1 MFNLTVLIIILMTL
15 FDITLSY
22 LNYSYRNK
30 ELPKNVE
37 DVYSEDEYKKWLD
50 YSMER
55 RKIGILESLF
65 STAVLL
71 FFLYSGL
78 FVRIANFARTL
89 SNSFI
94 IQNLLFLLIYFLISY
109 ILSIGFDIYKTFSI
123 EERYGF
129 NKSSIKTF
137 VLDQVKSI
145 ILTIIIGGGLLFII
159 FYFHSNFKEKFIIYS
174 WLIIFS
180 VVIIVN
186 LLYTKVFIKIFN
198 ELKPLEENDLY
209 KNIVEL
215 AHSTGYKISEISVL
229 DASKRSSR
237 LNAFFS
243 GFSKFKQIVLYD
255 TLVEKFDDEEILS
268 VLAHEIGH
276 YKHKDIIKN
285 IVISMVQIT
294 AFIGILSFLFSY
306 NPLSQSFG
314 FNKAHYGFTLII
326 FSILAQ
332 PIMTLIGI
340 PLNYISRKAEYKAD
354 DFACKN
360 VDKKHLISALK
371 KLSKENFSNLNPHPL
386 VVILTYSHPPLHKRL
401 EAIQKYKKEGLM
413 I

>member
-1 MFNLTVLIIILMTL
+1 MVFITLTIIILITI
-15 FDITLSY
+15 FDISLSY
-22 LNYSYRNK
+22 LNYSYRDK
-30 ELPKNVE
+30 KLPSNVK
-37 DVYSEDEYKKWLD
+37 DVYSEDEYNEWLD

-55 RKIGILESLF
+55 RKIGIFESIY
-65 STAVLL
+65 STIILL
-71 FFLYSGL
+71 VFFLSGL
-78 FVRIANFARTL
+78 FVKIANFSKTL
-89 SNSFI
+89 SNNFI

-129 NKSSIKTF
+129 NKTTIKTF
-137 VLDQVKSI
+137 ISDQIKSL
-145 ILTIIIGGGLLFII
+145 ILTIIIGGGLLFVL
-159 FYFHSNFKEKFIIYS
+159 FYFHSNFKEKFIVYS
-174 WLIIFS
+174 S
-180 VVIIVN
+180 VIILTLVIVIN
-186 LLYTKVFIKIFN
+186 LLYTKVFIRIFN
-198 ELKPLEENDLY
+198 KLEPLEENALY
-209 KNIVEL
+209 KKILNL
-215 AHSTGYKISEISVL
+215 ANDTGYKISEISVL

-285 IVISMVQIT
+285 IIISIVQIT
-294 AFIGILSFLFSY
+294 AIISILSFLFSY

-314 FNKAHYGFTLII
+314 FSRVNYGFTLIL

-332 PIMTLIGI
+332 PIMTIVAI
-340 PLNYISRKAEYKAD
+340 PLNYVSRQAEYKAD
-354 DFACKN
+354 AFACKHI
-360 VDKKHLISALK
+360 DKEYMISALK

-386 VVILTYSHPPLHKRL
+386 VVTFTYSHPPLHERL
-401 EAIQKYKKEGLM
+401 ESIKKREENL
-413 I
+413 